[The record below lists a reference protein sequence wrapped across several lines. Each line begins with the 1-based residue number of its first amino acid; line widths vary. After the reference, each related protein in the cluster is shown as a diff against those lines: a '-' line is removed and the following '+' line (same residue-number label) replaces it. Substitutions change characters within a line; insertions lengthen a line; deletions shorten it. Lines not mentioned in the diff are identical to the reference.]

1 MITIDG
7 MALWQYS
14 GNWDCRGEASGG
26 LGVFKGS
33 GGVGNLASR
42 LDEGCDANFLRVERV
57 IGRRRRDEV
66 TKTR

>member
-1 MITIDG
+1 
-7 MALWQYS
+7 
-14 GNWDCRGEASGG
+14 
-26 LGVFKGS
+26 VFKGS

>member
-1 MITIDG
+1 VDLFVATSQSCTLRIID
-7 MALWQYS
+7 Q
-14 GNWDCRGEASGG
+14 ASGG
-26 LGVFKGS
+26 LVVFEGS

-57 IGRRRRDEV
+57 IGRRRCDEV